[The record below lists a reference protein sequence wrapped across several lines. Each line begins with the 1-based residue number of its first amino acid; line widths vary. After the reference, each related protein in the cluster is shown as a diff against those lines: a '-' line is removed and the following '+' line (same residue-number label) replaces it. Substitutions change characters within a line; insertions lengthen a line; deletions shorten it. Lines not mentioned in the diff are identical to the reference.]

1 MVELVSLVFCSSGRS
16 QCCSVTDFNFIYVLA
31 ELVTVRPKA
40 KSERAQPI
48 CLLDLGPIGII
59 TSAKE
64 EAAAFLIENATFPIR
79 QALKSGRE
87 RRAPR
92 REIARHQTVW

>member
-40 KSERAQPI
+40 KSERPQLI
-48 CLLDLGPIGII
+48 CLLELGPTLRGEGEPRFRRK
-59 TSAKE
+59 ARP
-64 EAAAFLIENATFPIR
+64 FPIR
-79 QALKSGRE
+79 RFLTVVRPA
-87 RRAPR
+87 RAPR
-92 REIARHQTVW
+92 RELLLQLQID

>member
-48 CLLDLGPIGII
+48 CLLDLGPTLRGEGKPRFRRK
-59 TSAKE
+59 ARH
-64 EAAAFLIENATFPIR
+64 FPIR

-87 RRAPR
+87 RRVPR